1 MAERNTIPDHGTP
14 SSSGNTNPRPEIRIR
29 SLSGMDGIAARH
41 TTQQA
46 SALLPTTAD
55 IRKAWRSATRARA
68 VAACNE
74 CKRARC
80 VRFHSQHRV
89 DIAIRT
95 WILLIQGSDDACRAR
110 CSDQRPC
117 PRCVKLGLDN
127 SCGGT
132 SLQPASAGAQAS
144 DAINTDTAY
153 PSTDVVAW
161 QARALC
167 PLSLSLLARPSD
179 YITDQPIDSLAA
191 CIHCA
196 DPFFPPTRTLCFRS
210 LSV

>member
-1 MAERNTIPDHGTP
+1 MAERNTIPDHGTT
-14 SSSGNTNPRPEIRIR
+14 SSSGNTNPRPEIRVR

-46 SALLPTTAD
+46 SAHALLPTTAD

-144 DAINTDTAY
+144 DAIDTDTAY

-167 PLSLSLLARPSD
+167 PLSLSLLPRPSD
-179 YITDQPIDSLAA
+179 YITDQPICGVYPLCRSFL
-191 CIHCA
+191 
-196 DPFFPPTRTLCFRS
+196 PTHLLCFRS